1 MKEKKAKENQ
11 GLCRGRGRWPG
22 TCGNWKMDRRI

>member
-11 GLCRGRGRWPG
+11 GD
-22 TCGNWKMDRRI
+22 DRQQFFQVLRMIDSNRMKE